1 MSRKSINNSFDSLW
15 PSFVD
20 VMSNLFVL
28 MLFMVV
34 IFLMTNFIS
43 SAINPTVKD
52 DRIAQLEKMLKDENS
67 LNQRLIANI
76 KAIKGDSGKI
86 LEDNRKKDKELMEL
100 YNTLDMTNHNLK
112 KEEVKNENFANKVD
126 ELNMFILQ
134 MEGDII
140 KKENQIKALENNET
154 NLKNTIS
161 KLNMEMQKLNDVFEA
176 TDKYIAWQKVQI
188 VELGKKLNRA
198 LANKTAELW
207 KVRSG
212 FFEGLSS
219 ALVGN
224 DNFVLDGD
232 RFVMPS
238 EVFFSS
244 QSAEISDE
252 GKIQLRK
259 IAKALKEAMQKFPD
273 DIDWILRVD
282 GHTDITPIKQKAG
295 NKYKSNWELSVD
307 RAVSVVNF
315 LIDEGIP
322 ENRLAATG
330 FGEFHPLV
338 MGKDKKSLQKNRRIE
353 FKLTEK

>member
-1 MSRKSINNSFDSLW
+1 MSRKNTDNFFDSMW

-43 SAINPTVKD
+43 TAINPSSKEEK
-52 DRIAQLEKMLKDENS
+52 IAQLEKIIEDKDK

-76 KAIKGDSGKI
+76 KNVKGDSNKI
-86 LEDNRKKDKELMEL
+86 LEENQKKEDALQELS
-100 YNTLDMTNHNLK
+100 NTLDFTSNTLK
-112 KEEVKNENFANKVD
+112 KEEIKNENLSNKVA
-126 ELNMFILQ
+126 ELNMFIVQ

-140 KKENQIKALENNET
+140 KKDNQIKALENNEK
-154 NLKNTIS
+154 NLENTVS
-161 KLNMEMQKLNDVFEA
+161 KLTTEMQKLNDVFEA

-212 FFEGLSS
+212 FFEDLST

-224 DNFVLDGD
+224 DNFVMQGD

-238 EVFFSS
+238 EVFFNK
-244 QSAEISDE
+244 QSAEIGE
-252 GKIQLRK
+252 QGKVQLKK
-259 IAKALKEAMQKFPD
+259 IAKVLKDAMQKFPD
-273 DIDWILRVD
+273 DMDWILRVD
-282 GHTDITPIKQKAG
+282 GHTDITPIKQG
-295 NKYKSNWELSVD
+295 TGKYKSNWELSVD
-307 RAVSVVNF
+307 RAISVVNF
-315 LIDEGIP
+315 LISEGIP

-338 MGKDKKSLQKNRRIE
+338 MGTDAKSLQKNRRIE